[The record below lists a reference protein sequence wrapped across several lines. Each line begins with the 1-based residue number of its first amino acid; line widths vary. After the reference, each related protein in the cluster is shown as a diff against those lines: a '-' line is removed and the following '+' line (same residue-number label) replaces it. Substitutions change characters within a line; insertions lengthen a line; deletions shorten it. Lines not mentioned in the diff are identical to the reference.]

1 MCRDAITADRERHLQ
16 RCRRRLRKVCNA
28 DACGAGRLLQAIQRV
43 PEGLELGACVTLS
56 PFSQNRNLQRSGTC
70 PGGTVVSAECADR
83 SAFGK
88 NPYACTALQELA
100 ALSNFLQNEAPWSDL
115 ANAAYCQ
122 TESLHVECTPADG
135 VQLPTLVGGTSQGL
149 AGALP
154 LSPGDLGPSL
164 TKLDLNT
171 SGIASVPNEIAPLT
185 GLQDLTLALNLN
197 GLTGFPMGTP
207 HHVPDLRPVA
217 LLRLVQERGLPQKQ
231 GRLQLHQSQG

>member
-1 MCRDAITADRERHLQ
+1 MQ
-16 RCRRRLRKVCNA
+16 V
-28 DACGAGRLLQAIQRV
+28 IQRV
-43 PEGLELGACVTLS
+43 PEGLQLGACVTVS
-56 PFSQNRNLQRSGTC
+56 PIFKKCTLRRDGTC
-70 PGGTVVSAECADR
+70 PGGTVVSAKCADR
-83 SAFGK
+83 SAFGE
-88 NPYACTALQELA
+88 NLCACTALQELA

-185 GLQDLTLALNLN
+185 GLQDLTLALNLIR
-197 GLTGFPMGTP
+197 LTGFPMGTP
-207 HHVPDLRPVA
+207 HHVPNLRPVA
-217 LLRLVQERGLPQKQ
+217 LLRLVQERGLPLKR
-231 GRLQLHQSQG
+231 GQLHLHHSQG